1 LFFKIFLADRIQFSV
16 DLDLEKER
24 TAEQI
29 ISHEVDTIAGDP
41 ARVKENGCAACH
53 VLFTLVGR
61 MSLSQTDAADLLTEV
76 LLAKPEL
83 NDRFIE
89 MVENI
94 HMKQRMMGVTFAIKT
109 REAKDRYIDSQFKNA
124 LDELLAD
131 TTNYGVD
138 IVIRKMV
145 MSYIALEIAQNL
157 GIDYH
162 AATEELY
169 YYMRKRDEDTH
180 AAIMKL
186 VQSALDRSRY
196 R

>member
-1 LFFKIFLADRIQFSV
+1 MDP
-16 DLDLEKER
+16 EKER

-29 ISHEVDTIAGDP
+29 ISHEVDAIASNS
-41 ARVKENGCAACH
+41 ARIKENSCAACH

-61 MSLSQTDAADLLTEV
+61 MNLSETDAADLLTEV
-76 LLAKPEL
+76 LLVKPEL

-89 MVENI
+89 MVENV

-109 REAKDRYIDSQFKNA
+109 REAKDRYIDSQFKNT

-131 TTNYGVD
+131 TANYGAG
-138 IVIRKMV
+138 IVLRKLV
-145 MSYIALEIAQNL
+145 MSYIALEMAQNI

-169 YYMRKRDEDTH
+169 YYMRKRDEETH
-180 AAIMKL
+180 TALMKL
-186 VQSALDRSRY
+186 VRSMIEKRSRY
-196 R
+196 NR

>member
-1 LFFKIFLADRIQFSV
+1 MDP
-16 DLDLEKER
+16 EKER

-29 ISHEVDTIAGDP
+29 ISHEVDAVANDP

-61 MSLSQTDAADLLTEV
+61 MSLSETDAADLLTEV
-76 LLAKPEL
+76 LLEKPDL

-109 REAKDRYIDSQFKNA
+109 REAKDRYVDSQFKNA
-124 LDELLAD
+124 LDELLSD
-131 TTNYGVD
+131 TANYGID
-138 IVIRKMV
+138 IALRKLV

-169 YYMRKRDEDTH
+169 YYMRKRDEETH
-180 AAIMKL
+180 AELMKL
-186 VQSALDRSRY
+186 IQSVVDRSKY